1 MYLSKLTIKVTQF
14 DKCICLN
21 CKMYLSKLK
30 NAGLQRAL
38 SLALK
43 MSAKAPSLTSCSP
56 DSPQRLLEVE
66 SVWWNISRLGLRL
79 AVAGWKQPARP
90 MPPSLSSPITL
101 PASPPLRL
109 LWPYWPQL
117 PKLSAAL
124 LFPPPPPSPSACS
137 TGKRGLSWYHRLSS
151 EYAVQCH
158 SALLLQFFK
167 PSKQLS
173 TYPRHSMTH
182 VVESRA
188 ITNKGK
194 KL

>member
-1 MYLSKLTIKVTQF
+1 MYLSKLTIIVTQF
-14 DKCICLN
+14 YKCICLN

-137 TGKRGLSWYHRLSS
+137 TGKRGPFLASPPVFRI
-151 EYAVQCH
+151 C
-158 SALLLQFFK
+158 SAMPLYCTTVANKKSAALAALYLPWSFK
-167 PSKQLS
+167 
-173 TYPRHSMTH
+173 
-182 VVESRA
+182 
-188 ITNKGK
+188 
-194 KL
+194 

>member
-14 DKCICLN
+14 YKCICLN

-56 DSPQRLLEVE
+56 DSPQRLWEVE
-66 SVWWNISRLGLRL
+66 SVWWNISRLGSRL

-124 LFPPPPPSPSACS
+124 LFPPPPPPPPSPSACS
-137 TGKRGLSWYHRLSS
+137 TGNRGPFLTSPPVFRICSAMPLCTTVAKKITALAALYLPLS
-151 EYAVQCH
+151 
-158 SALLLQFFK
+158 F
-167 PSKQLS
+167 
-173 TYPRHSMTH
+173 
-182 VVESRA
+182 
-188 ITNKGK
+188 IN
-194 KL
+194 